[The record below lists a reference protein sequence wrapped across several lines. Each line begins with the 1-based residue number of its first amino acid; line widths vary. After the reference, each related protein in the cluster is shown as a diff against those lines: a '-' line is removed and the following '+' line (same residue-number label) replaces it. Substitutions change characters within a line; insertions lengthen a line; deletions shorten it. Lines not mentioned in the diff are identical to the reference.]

1 MGNGRQRVVVVT
13 RRLDVGGTERHLLAV
28 LPRLDRSRI
37 EVRVLVLRAGGSL
50 DAAMQS
56 AGVPIVAPP
65 LGWHGWGGLLLS
77 AMRLRSEEHTS
88 ELRSLMRIS
97 YAVFCLKKKNNHT
110 SQYTTTANLL

>member
-77 AMRLRSEEHTS
+77 AMRLLAMMAWQRRTIFHFFLPEA
-88 ELRSLMRIS
+88 
-97 YAVFCLKKKNNHT
+97 YAVGDRKSTRLNSSH
-110 SQYTTTANLL
+110 